1 MKSAVVIGLAL
12 VVQLPQLATGPA
24 VLAGGEATAATGA
37 TRTGAAEGPAVLA
50 GGEDMGVDPTGA
62 AGVGAMGNTIDTAD
76 AGRTIS
82 GKYSSSPVSAM
93 SSIFKAAAA
102 ETDGR

>member
-12 VVQLPQLATGPA
+12 VGQLPQLATGPA
-24 VLAGGEATAATGA
+24 VLAGGEATGA
-37 TRTGAAEGPAVLA
+37 MRTGAAEGPAVLA